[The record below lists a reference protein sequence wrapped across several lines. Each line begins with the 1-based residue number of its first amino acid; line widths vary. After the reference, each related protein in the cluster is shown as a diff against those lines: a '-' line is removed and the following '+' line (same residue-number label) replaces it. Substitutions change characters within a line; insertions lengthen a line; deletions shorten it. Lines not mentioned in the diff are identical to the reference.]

1 MNAPTT
7 NTGNKARTPR
17 LGAVLALLL
26 GIMASVPI
34 FAGPGM
40 VLTRAGGDSPFLL
53 LRVQQLT
60 TNLRA
65 GVFPARWLPNG
76 AHGLGYPFF
85 DFYASLPYYVAAILH
100 WAGANLV
107 LSIQITQLLGF
118 VVASVASYALARSL
132 SASPAAALLA
142 AALYTFAP
150 YHLANVYVRGD
161 ALSEFTAMALYPV
174 VLLCIQR
181 LRPRMIPGGILAL
194 GAAFS
199 ALILSH
205 NVSAMLF
212 APLAL
217 AWFGVRVVTA
227 SPPQRR
233 NLLWGGAAGLTLGLL
248 LSVWFWAPAL
258 RERTLVQLQEQTTGY
273 LHYAGHFL
281 SDGLVQPRLAHD
293 YALTAGTHP
302 FRMGLLQ
309 ALVGCLGLIALA
321 ARAIRKHPPKP
332 WQMFTV
338 VAVLAYT
345 AMMLPFSRP
354 MWDHLPL
361 IAMAQFPWRLL
372 SIQALLIALLATTL
386 IPTRPLALQWAT
398 TVGIVT
404 LAVWGGMRGLSL
416 DRVHI
421 TPNDITPRRLMLY
434 ETFSGNIGTTIRHEY
449 LPRLMVPQPRT
460 SAVQL
465 GQGSKPAPLVLKG
478 ELVAAIPKSVTPD
491 SETWT
496 IKVTAPSLLAFH
508 TTYYPGWEAMVDG
521 APQGVEPLDGLGLV
535 GLRLEPGSH
544 DVELR
549 FTRTPVR
556 RYSLMLSL
564 LASALGLAL
573 LAQMLYTSRRL
584 LGIVLIGAAASLI
597 GVAGTLGI
605 SQLATPSDAPTGP
618 VVADFQRCPLL
629 HRETEGIHWGD
640 AHLVA
645 YTIEP
650 ELATPGSSVK
660 VKLRWEE
667 STPLVVR
674 ARLMGLSGHL
684 LPPAPVWA
692 EATAPLDRRDIQLKL
707 ALPEHLAP
715 GFYAIYIDV
724 LDDDVALKPT
734 TATGYP
740 MGTIA
745 LMPLQVRV
753 GDVAAPATEPLGTYG
768 PPETPPVIA
777 LTDVVSSAQ
786 GGGTLAVEL
795 TWQALAQA
803 PRNYWLS
810 LRLQD
815 AQGQTLAAR
824 DIPPFL
830 GGYPTSLWKPGEV
843 LTDRVLLPLP
853 EGVSS
858 SGDHIEII
866 LYDRATLA
874 GIGSV
879 VIPLSEP

>member
-150 YHLANVYVRGD
+150 YH
-161 ALSEFTAMALYPV
+161 LSEFTAMALYPV

-361 IAMAQFPWRLL
+361 IAMA
-372 SIQALLIALLATTL
+372 
-386 IPTRPLALQWAT
+386 
-398 TVGIVT
+398 
-404 LAVWGGMRGLSL
+404 
-416 DRVHI
+416 
-421 TPNDITPRRLMLY
+421 
-434 ETFSGNIGTTIRHEY
+434 
-449 LPRLMVPQPRT
+449 
-460 SAVQL
+460 
-465 GQGSKPAPLVLKG
+465 
-478 ELVAAIPKSVTPD
+478 
-491 SETWT
+491 
-496 IKVTAPSLLAFH
+496 
-508 TTYYPGWEAMVDG
+508 
-521 APQGVEPLDGLGLV
+521 
-535 GLRLEPGSH
+535 
-544 DVELR
+544 
-549 FTRTPVR
+549 
-556 RYSLMLSL
+556 
-564 LASALGLAL
+564 
-573 LAQMLYTSRRL
+573 
-584 LGIVLIGAAASLI
+584 
-597 GVAGTLGI
+597 
-605 SQLATPSDAPTGP
+605 
-618 VVADFQRCPLL
+618 
-629 HRETEGIHWGD
+629 
-640 AHLVA
+640 
-645 YTIEP
+645 
-650 ELATPGSSVK
+650 
-660 VKLRWEE
+660 
-667 STPLVVR
+667 
-674 ARLMGLSGHL
+674 
-684 LPPAPVWA
+684 
-692 EATAPLDRRDIQLKL
+692 
-707 ALPEHLAP
+707 
-715 GFYAIYIDV
+715 
-724 LDDDVALKPT
+724 
-734 TATGYP
+734 
-740 MGTIA
+740 
-745 LMPLQVRV
+745 
-753 GDVAAPATEPLGTYG
+753 
-768 PPETPPVIA
+768 
-777 LTDVVSSAQ
+777 
-786 GGGTLAVEL
+786 
-795 TWQALAQA
+795 
-803 PRNYWLS
+803 
-810 LRLQD
+810 
-815 AQGQTLAAR
+815 
-824 DIPPFL
+824 
-830 GGYPTSLWKPGEV
+830 
-843 LTDRVLLPLP
+843 
-853 EGVSS
+853 
-858 SGDHIEII
+858 
-866 LYDRATLA
+866 
-874 GIGSV
+874 
-879 VIPLSEP
+879 